1 MLRARG
7 WRSGTGRTVGVEL
20 AVLTLAALDVVLSAH
35 PRWNSAFALSGLSC
49 AVLPLRHRWPRIA
62 LALTLPGLLA
72 GYALFA
78 VMVAVY
84 AVAVRHPGWQAWAGS
99 ALAALG
105 YFIPWPPSDFAKDSA
120 RELMQAAL
128 WSALSGATPS
138 AFGLLVRTRA
148 ELSAR
153 LRELASTRRRETALY
168 AETVLARG
176 LAKERARIAREMHD
190 IVSSQVTLIALH
202 AQALR
207 VADPAQTRGVAG
219 TIYDLSSRTLEELRE
234 LVGAL
239 RLGGGDD
246 LRPRLATLPDLVA
259 ASAAAVR
266 LRVDPLPDALP
277 EPVEQAAYRTVQEG
291 LTNMRKHAAGAA
303 GEVTVGWDGT
313 ALTVLVRNGPA
324 DRPVA
329 PAVPGGGHGLA
340 GLRERAAL
348 LGGTLHAG
356 PTGDGGFEVRAAFPV
371 VRCDAEPQ
379 SSGSSAASSA

>member
-1 MLRARG
+1 
-7 WRSGTGRTVGVEL
+7 VEL
-20 AVLTLAALDVVLSAH
+20 AVLTLAVLDVLLSAH

-49 AVLPLRHRWPRIA
+49 AVLPLRHRWPRIV
-62 LALTLPGLLA
+62 LLLTLPGLFA
-72 GYALFA
+72 GYALVA
-78 VMVAVY
+78 VMAAVY
-84 AVAVRHPGWQAWAGS
+84 AVALRHPGWQAWAAS

-105 YFIPWPPSDFAKDSA
+105 YFVPWPPRDLADDSV

-128 WSALSGATPS
+128 WS
-138 AFGLLVRTRA
+138 GLLGAAPAAYGLLTRTRA
-148 ELSAR
+148 ELSER

-168 AETVLARG
+168 AETVLARE

-190 IVSSQVTLIALH
+190 IVSSQVTLIALQ

-207 VADPAQTRGVAG
+207 VADPTQTRSVAG

-239 RLGGGDD
+239 RLGGDD
-246 LRPRLATLPDLVA
+246 HRPRLATLPDLVA
-259 ASAAAVR
+259 ASSPEVR
-266 LRVDPLPDALP
+266 LRLELPDPLPDAVP

-303 GEVTVGWDGT
+303 GEVTVALDGA

-324 DRPVA
+324 PGPVTRA
-329 PAVPGGGHGLA
+329 AVPGGGHGLA

-348 LGGTLHAG
+348 LGGTLRAG

-371 VRCDAEPQ
+371 VRGDTVEPQ